1 MTNLPLFIGIRN
13 VVYCKVKPPWE
24 CTAAEWSCCRC
35 CDPPQAKNLICQILC
50 YDIGNCSAG
59 LCYNDTLLVRMRTRM
74 RGSIAAQSCAARQK
88 CASFTVYYN
97 ERLCEAHFRF
107 LWEMLFPGSKT
118 FFCFDSGHYFSF
130 ANGSVKIN
138 SVPTPS
144 VLIQVMFSS

>member
-1 MTNLPLFIGIRN
+1 MRDTICHKKRKICDEMTNLPLFIGIGN
-13 VVYCKVKPPWE
+13 VVFCKVKPPWE

-35 CDPPQAKNLICQILC
+35 CDPPQAKNLTCQILC

-107 LWEMLFPGSKT
+107 LWEMLFPVEQKRS
-118 FFCFDSGHYFSF
+118 
-130 ANGSVKIN
+130 
-138 SVPTPS
+138 S
-144 VLIQVMFSS
+144 VLILRIIFLLLTAV